1 MNITSVPVKSVVTVL
16 IDIDG
21 NMTLAAFWL
30 QGRNRRAKAQATAF
44 EQALRR

>member
-1 MNITSVPVKSVVTVL
+1 MNITSVPVKSVSLL
-16 IDIDG
+16 IDING